1 MRGASA
7 RVRGAWGVL
16 AGRLVAVPPSS
27 LPPPPEPVRGVV
39 LAWPHGT
46 GADDPMATAVG
57 LITEALDGGRIEVIN
72 ALLCDVT
79 RERLPLVAVAAVAL
93 ASALGKELSAV
104 DPAAAAGVLRRVGL
118 NVADRSGVA

>member
-1 MRGASA
+1 MTWPA

-27 LPPPPEPVRGVV
+27 LPPTPEPGRKVA

-46 GADDPMATAVG
+46 GADDPMATAVA

-79 RERLPLVAVAAVAL
+79 QERLPLVAVAAVAL
-93 ASALGKELSAV
+93 ASALGEELTEV
-104 DPAAAAGVLRRVGL
+104 DPAAAAAVLRRVGL
-118 NVADRSGVA
+118 NVADRPGVA